1 MKYLFLI
8 SIVIILTQ
16 IGAFA
21 QDYKLGN
28 PLSIAPSLSGNYGEL
43 RSNHFHAGID
53 LKTGGREGLEVMAVD
68 TGFVSRI
75 KVSSYGYGK
84 VVYVDH
90 PSGYTTVYAHLSK
103 LNDSINNYAKR
114 IQYEQESFEIDVYPG
129 KNDLPVSKGQVI
141 ALSGNTGGSGG
152 PHLHF
157 EIRETE
163 SEIPRNP
170 LLFGFPLGD
179 NKYPQIE
186 AVSIVPLSAD
196 SRVNGLRKTFRTRT
210 QGYANKTLTRGSII
224 KTSGP
229 FGIAIRG
236 FDEQNGSNNHNGI
249 YKIECFVDGN
259 LNACFIADSIAFD
272 KSRYLNALIDYE
284 HYYNYRSRFLRLY
297 RLPGNLLENISYK
310 DDGVLSLT
318 EGLHDL
324 KIVASD
330 VEGNQCEVNFKVN
343 VSSEQTKKSEDK
355 EELVPH
361 NAYYYH
367 ESEFARITLSAGSI
381 YEDLPLHYKEI
392 ESTADASAT
401 IEFMKADQ
409 PVQQRFSIEI
419 KPNDSI
425 TGQEHWLIAQ
435 VNSAGK
441 VSRTLSSSWNK
452 EYLRAESKSF
462 GRFKIVRDTRKPTI
476 KSGNFYSGRNYST
489 GELRFEIDDSF
500 SGVYSYKVL
509 VDGKFILAEYE
520 YKQDLL
526 KIDVSELPKSEE
538 SQRLEIIVSDLAG
551 NVATF
556 EGSFYHR

>member
-1 MKYLFLI
+1 MKYYIFLFSLI
-8 SIVIILTQ
+8 SISFTEIT
-16 IGAFA
+16 A
-21 QDYKLGN
+21 QDFKLGN
-28 PLSIAPSLSGNYGEL
+28 PLSIEPSLSGNYGEL

-53 LKTGGREGLEVMAVD
+53 LKTAGREGLEVMAVD
-68 TGFVSRI
+68 SGFVSRI
-75 KVSSYGYGK
+75 KISSYGYGK

-90 PSGYTTVYAHLSK
+90 PNGYTTVYAHLSK

-114 IQYEQESFEIDVYPG
+114 VQYEQESFEIDVYPG
-129 KNDLPVSKGQVI
+129 KSDLPVGKGQVI

-163 SEIPRNP
+163 TEIPRNP

-186 AVSIVPLSAD
+186 AVSIVPLSGN
-196 SRVNGLRKTFRTRT
+196 SRVNGLSKTFRTRT
-210 QGYANKTLTRGSII
+210 QGYANKTLASGSTI
-224 KTSGP
+224 KASGP
-229 FGIAIRG
+229 FGVAIRG
-236 FDEQNGSNNHNGI
+236 FDEQDGSNNHNGI
-249 YKIECFVDGN
+249 YMIECFVDGD
-259 LNACFIADSIAFD
+259 LNASFIADSIAFD

-284 HYYNYRSRFLRLY
+284 HYYNYSSRFLRLY
-297 RLPGNLLENISYK
+297 RLPGNFLENINYK
-310 DDGVLSLT
+310 NDGVLDLP
-318 EGLHDL
+318 EGLHQL

-330 VEGNQCEVNFKVN
+330 IEGNTCEVNFTVDASAEHDHKSDSEVEYVPYN
-343 VSSEQTKKSEDK
+343 VD
-355 EELVPH
+355 
-361 NAYYYH
+361 YFH
-367 ESEFARITLSAGSI
+367 ESEFARITLPAGSI
-381 YEDLPLHYKEI
+381 YEDLVLHYKEI
-392 ESTADASAT
+392 ESTTDASAT

-425 TGQEHWLIAQ
+425 AGQEHWLIAQ

-441 VSRTLSSSWNK
+441 VSRALSSSWNNGF
-452 EYLRAESKSF
+452 LRAESKSF
-462 GRFKIVRDTRKPTI
+462 GRFKIVRDTGKPTI
-476 KSGNFYSGRNYST
+476 KSGNFYSGRTYTT
-489 GELRFEIDDSF
+489 GDLRFEIDDSF
-500 SGVYSYKVL
+500 SGIYTYKVL
-509 VDGKFILAEYE
+509 VDGKYVLAEYE

-538 SQRLEIIVSDLAG
+538 AQQLEIIVSDLAG